1 MNIVKSHLPNK
12 KYDAIFKSGRI
23 VPFGATGYTDFTQ
36 TGDKDK
42 RRLYRQRHAMDNINN
57 PFTAGSLSYH
67 ILWGD
72 SMRIQENL
80 KVFKKKFGL

>member
-12 KYDAIFKSGRI
+12 KYDAVFKSGRI
-23 VPFGATGYTDFTQ
+23 VPFGATGYTDYTLS
-36 TGDKDK
+36 GDKDK
-42 RRLYRQRHAMDNINN
+42 RRLYRQRHAHDNIDN
-57 PFTAGSLSYH
+57 PFTPGSLSYH

-80 KVFKKKFGL
+80 KKFKKKFSI